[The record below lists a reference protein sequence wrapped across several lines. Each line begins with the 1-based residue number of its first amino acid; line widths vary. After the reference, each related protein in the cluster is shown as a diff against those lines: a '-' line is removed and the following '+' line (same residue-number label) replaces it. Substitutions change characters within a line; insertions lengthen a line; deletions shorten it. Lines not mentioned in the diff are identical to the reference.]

1 MGANNAKDCRRLQ
14 TIENRDGSLRLNA
27 LITWTAGQHLRGK
40 GRHPEQFISLD
51 AVYTLATLFAGLSVA
66 GR

>member
-27 LITWTAGQHLRGK
+27 LITWTAGRLLRGK
-40 GRHPEQFISLD
+40 VREGERFITGRS
-51 AVYTLATLFAGLSVA
+51 
-66 GR
+66 